1 MATFSALDIMRMK
14 PKTNMEAEFD
24 AMMIPHWTNYLT
36 PFDVENLRRIAT
48 SKKYA
53 GNMNLKYRMID
64 NIMKSRGFAR
74 LGAGTNRI
82 VYKFYEDPRFV
93 CKVAVDSVGIKDNPA
108 EYNNQ
113 WLLRPYCSRMFWVSP
128 CGTVGFAERL
138 LPITSAEEFKLVA
151 DCIFEVL
158 VNRILGK
165 YIIED
170 VGTKYYMN
178 WAARTGFGVCLI
190 DYPYLFELDG
200 AKLICSNILP
210 NGYSCGG
217 EIDYDDGFN
226 ELVCLRCGKTY
237 TASDLKKDSTHNKII
252 ISKGGTNPMNVK
264 IRKGGKILAQS
275 NESNFITKPHP
286 RRTPTNTPC
295 KAAMKVSI
303 RKGNE
308 IITAVDNGKFTVVD
322 GKKVS
327 DGTASDNKEEVVNE
341 TVFNIGDDAPV
352 FEDKAPEGEDSLAEL
367 VDVVDDKDETS
378 DVGEPISEDD
388 MSNTIETDEAKNEEY
403 TPREKVDMP
412 DIPDGVPVPIKAV
425 TSNNNNK
432 QPRKVFISTGSQFIP
447 ENDASD
453 Y

>member
-24 AMMIPHWTNYLT
+24 AMMIPHWANYLT

-113 WLLRPYCSRMFWVSP
+113 WLLRPYCARMFWVSP

-151 DCIFEVL
+151 DCVFEVL

-178 WAARTGFGVCLI
+178 WGIRKAWGVCLI

-200 AKLICSNILP
+200 AKLICTNILP
-210 NGYSCGG
+210 DGYSCGG

-226 ELVCLRCGKTY
+226 ELVCLRCGKKY
-237 TASDLKKDSTHNKII
+237 TASDLKKDSAYNKII

-264 IRKGGKILAQS
+264 IRKGGKIIAQS
-275 NESNFITKPHP
+275 NESNFIAKPHP

-295 KAAMKVSI
+295 NAAMKVSI

-308 IITAVDNGKFTVVD
+308 IITAVDNGMFVINDKQELPVEDVKENTFSIGED
-322 GKKVS
+322 
-327 DGTASDNKEEVVNE
+327 DTAVEEVVVEPKVVEEVQQEEVKEIGEEGPEGSPVDDLHAEEAVEVEYVPEAVVDEPKEEE
-341 TVFNIGDDAPV
+341 TVV
-352 FEDKAPEGEDSLAEL
+352 
-367 VDVVDDKDETS
+367 
-378 DVGEPISEDD
+378 EPS
-388 MSNTIETDEAKNEEY
+388 A
-403 TPREKVDMP
+403 
-412 DIPDGVPVPIKAV
+412 PIKAKSN
-425 TSNNNNK
+425 SNNAPS
-432 QPRKVFISTGSQFIP
+432 QPRRVHLTVNSKFIT
-447 ENDASD
+447 EDASD

>member
-24 AMMIPHWTNYLT
+24 AMMIPHWTNYLS
-36 PFDVENLRRIAT
+36 PIDVENLRRIAT

-64 NIMKSRGFAR
+64 NIMRSRGFAR

-178 WAARTGFGVCLI
+178 WAIRASWGVCLI

-200 AKLICSNILP
+200 AKLICSSILP

-226 ELVCLRCGKTY
+226 ELVCLRCGKKY
-237 TASDLKKDSTHNKII
+237 TASDLKKDSAHNKII

-264 IRKGGKILAQS
+264 IQKGGKTIAQS
-275 NESNFITKPHP
+275 NESNFIAKPHP

-295 KAAMKVSI
+295 NASMKVSI

-308 IITAVDNGKFTVVD
+308 IITAVDNGMFVVNDKQALPAEDVQVNTFSIGEDEPTVEVEVEAVVEPEVVEEVRQEELVEEGPEGSPVD
-322 GKKVS
+322 
-327 DGTASDNKEEVVNE
+327 DLHTEEAVEVEYVPEAVVNE
-341 TVFNIGDDAPV
+341 PEREEETVVESSA
-352 FEDKAPEGEDSLAEL
+352 
-367 VDVVDDKDETS
+367 
-378 DVGEPISEDD
+378 
-388 MSNTIETDEAKNEEY
+388 
-403 TPREKVDMP
+403 
-412 DIPDGVPVPIKAV
+412 PIKAKSN
-425 TSNNNNK
+425 SNNTPN
-432 QPRKVFISTGSQFIP
+432 QPRRVHLTVNSKFIT
-447 ENDASD
+447 EDASD

>member
-264 IRKGGKILAQS
+264 IRKGGKILVQS

-308 IITAVDNGKFTVVD
+308 IITAVDNGMFVVNDKQELPAEDVNVNTFSIGEDEPTVEEAVTEPE
-322 GKKVS
+322 VVEEVQR
-327 DGTASDNKEEVVNE
+327 EEVVE
-341 TVFNIGDDAPV
+341 EG
-352 FEDKAPEGEDSLAEL
+352 PEGSPVNDLHTEEA
-367 VDVVDDKDETS
+367 VDVEYVPEAVVDESKEEE
-378 DVGEPISEDD
+378 EPVVVES
-388 MSNTIETDEAKNEEY
+388 SA
-403 TPREKVDMP
+403 
-412 DIPDGVPVPIKAV
+412 PIKAK
-425 TSNNNNK
+425 SNNNNTPN
-432 QPRKVFISTGSQFIP
+432 QPRRVHLTVNSKFIT
-447 ENDASD
+447 EDASD